1 MPAEFIIDLTPVVH
15 IHAFSLK
22 CKKQDLAPVVYVKC
36 KKQDLAPVVYDLFLA
51 SPQVGKAIEVFLQG
65 GAPAD
70 LLEIAAPEFP
80 LPDEL

>member
-1 MPAEFIIDLTPVVH
+1 
-15 IHAFSLK
+15 
-22 CKKQDLAPVVYVKC
+22 
-36 KKQDLAPVVYDLFLA
+36 VVYDLFLA